1 MNALNSI
8 TFTWGEVS
16 PNFID
21 AACRML
27 RLSVSQLS
35 FQWQEMKLE
44 RIQEVAIELGNQLD
58 LGLVF

>member
-1 MNALNSI
+1 LNSI

-21 AACRML
+21 VACRIL
-27 RLSVSQLS
+27 CLSVSQLS
-35 FQWQEMKLE
+35 FERQEMMLE
-44 RIQEVAIELGNQLD
+44 RIQDVAIELGNQLD